1 MIRRPPRSTRTDTLF
16 PYTTLFR
23 SPADH
28 RSRGRL
34 LVGPRESRRC
44 VAFAGRLQIKQRD
57 NGGKQGTLVPVRIL
71 PQDFPLLDP
80 VPTATKPANALALH
94 DQAHM
99 SCQRPRAALAQPPA
113 R

>member
-1 MIRRPPRSTRTDTLF
+1 MCWWWVRGLWPLR
-16 PYTTLFR
+16 
-23 SPADH
+23 PADH

-80 VPTATKPANALALH
+80 VPTATKPANALALP
-94 DQAHM
+94 DQAHKIGRA
-99 SCQRPRAALAQPPA
+99 SCRERVCQYV
-113 R
+113 

>member
-1 MIRRPPRSTRTDTLF
+1 MCWWWVRGLWPLR
-16 PYTTLFR
+16 
-23 SPADH
+23 PADH

-34 LVGPRESRRC
+34 RVGPRESRRC

-99 SCQRPRAALAQPPA
+99 SCQRPRAALEIGKAHV
-113 R
+113 